1 MWGDE
6 FGRMNRRVIEKGQ
19 VEELTFDSWRT
30 TTELSAC
37 LFPAC
42 GAVRWRRGFVTLQVC
57 MCSSPG
63 VGLKDCRTGQAV
75 CGLCRLLRSTFSKLV
90 FAEWWN
96 PEWNHLSPWLLAL
109 TLFCGANE
117 VWDWVGLLLGWW
129 SSLSQSPPFGKH
141 TACSPARCL
150 AAPYMR
156 GSHFVD
162 VKGTLSL
169 DIAPCPHFTLFLPE
183 WGYSLMS
190 NPWTGICWSMSI
202 EFLYFYQWELIC
214 NIMLIKPLI
223 FPLKSYFC
231 YLVDLVS
238 IKM

>member
-1 MWGDE
+1 MLAYSLLVEPYDEREILSPYRSVCVPVLGWGWKTA
-6 FGRMNRRVIEKGQ
+6 GLAR
-19 VEELTFDSWRT
+19 
-30 TTELSAC
+30 
-37 LFPAC
+37 LFVVYVGFY
-42 GAVRWRRGFVTLQVC
+42 GA
-57 MCSSPG
+57 
-63 VGLKDCRTGQAV
+63 
-75 CGLCRLLRSTFSKLV
+75 LLANFV

-117 VWDWVGLLLGWW
+117 VWDWVGLFLGWW

-150 AAPYMR
+150 AVPYTR

-190 NPWTGICWSMSI
+190 NPWIGICWSMSI